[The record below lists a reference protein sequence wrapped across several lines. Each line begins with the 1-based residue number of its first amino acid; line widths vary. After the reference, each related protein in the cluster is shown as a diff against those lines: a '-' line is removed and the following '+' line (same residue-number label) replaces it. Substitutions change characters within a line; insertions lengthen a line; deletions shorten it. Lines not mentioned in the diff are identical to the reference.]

1 MSLTLHPTWID
12 KSYVL
17 TTYMKAGKELLQ
29 DKSGN
34 IQDTHA
40 FLSSLIVLSV
50 PNSCFPTLS
59 GGDTFPRMKCKEEK
73 LCFFFP
79 LRKEENLCSFSLCE
93 DDCSGGSHQNGFW
106 HPIQEHNH
114 HGC

>member
-1 MSLTLHPTWID
+1 
-12 KSYVL
+12 
-17 TTYMKAGKELLQ
+17 MKAGKELLQ

-73 LCFFFP
+73 LCLFFF
-79 LRKEENLCSFSLCE
+79 LCKEEKLCLFFFLCKEEKLCSFSLCE
-93 DDCSGGSHQNGFW
+93 DDYFGELQNGFW
-106 HPIQEHNH
+106 HSIQEPNH

>member
-1 MSLTLHPTWID
+1 MHVANPLRISRKNKKMKGAQGPIVSLTLHPTWID

-40 FLSSLIVLSV
+40 FLSSLIVLSGQIHV
-50 PNSCFPTLS
+50 SQP
-59 GGDTFPRMKCKEEK
+59 
-73 LCFFFP
+73 
-79 LRKEENLCSFSLCE
+79 
-93 DDCSGGSHQNGFW
+93 
-106 HPIQEHNH
+106 
-114 HGC
+114 